1 MANIRSARK
10 RMRQNEKRRLRN
22 RMIRSRVATAVKAA
36 QAARSQKPDE
46 AMALAAAAIRALD
59 KALTKG
65 ILHKNTVARKK
76 SALARRR
83 PASAKLT

>member
-36 QAARSQKPDE
+36 QAALSQKPDE
-46 AMALAAAAIRALD
+46 AKAPAAAAIRALD

-65 ILHKNTVARKK
+65 IFHKNTVARKK
-76 SALARRR
+76 SALARRL
-83 PASAKLT
+83 AGLS

>member
-1 MANIRSARK
+1 MANIRSALK

-36 QAARSQKPDE
+36 RAALSQKPDE

-59 KALTKG
+59 KALSKG